1 MAFSIRTVL
10 DSLVTL
16 ESGLTITSPLAA
28 SVSRVYRLPPTGT
41 IALEP
46 ICFMNSADL
55 IAYKVFNASTRERI
69 YSVRMQLFVQD
80 ADWDRA
86 GDIALAFQDKLGA
99 ALDAQDALWISG
111 VPTCSLWRNL
121 TGGPRVL
128 SWNKVDMPGLD
139 MRMDVVLG
147 AEVPGT

>member
-10 DSLVTL
+10 DRVVTI
-16 ESGLTITSPLAA
+16 ESGLTITSPITATVA
-28 SVSRVYRLPPTGT
+28 RVYRLPPKGNV
-41 IALEP
+41 ALEP

-55 IAYKVFNASTRERI
+55 TRYTVGMTRERL
-69 YSVRMQLFVQD
+69 YSLRMQLFVQD

-99 ALDAQDALWISG
+99 ALDNDVTLAIAG
-111 VPTCSLWRNL
+111 VPSCSLWRNL
-121 TGGPRVL
+121 VGGPRVL
-128 SWNKVDMPGLD
+128 SWNGVDCPGLD
-139 MRMDVVLG
+139 MRIEVVLG